1 MLLDI
6 CLQGGGNPVFSF
18 PSGGTARLGWA
29 IDQSGNRVEGFT
41 PVWIHSLVDG
51 FMTPQSTSPN
61 GFAVVVLSATWLPA
75 NLTEVDPGGVDNLT
89 FKLVS

>member
-1 MLLDI
+1 MLLNI
-6 CLQGGGNPVFSF
+6 CLQGARQPRVRLSVGWHC
-18 PSGGTARLGWA
+18 RLGWA
-29 IDQSGNRVEGFT
+29 IDQSGNRVEGFA
-41 PVWIHSLVDG
+41 PVWVHSLVDG

-61 GFAVVVLSATWLPA
+61 GFAVFVLDKVWLPA